1 MMTHESLLYLIGGCY
16 TPRAPKRSL
25 HRFLGPRHTATARDS
40 SGVAEAAAAADATL
54 LVLEIH
60 MGIGV

>member
-1 MMTHESLLYLIGGCY
+1 MNHFSILLGVAIPPELRSAPFIG
-16 TPRAPKRSL
+16 
-25 HRFLGPRHTATARDS
+25 FLGPRHTATTRDS

>member
-1 MMTHESLLYLIGGCY
+1 MNHFSIRLGVAIPL
-16 TPRAPKRSL
+16 APKRSL
-25 HRFLGPRHTATARDS
+25 HQFLGPRHTATARDS
-40 SGVAEAAAAADATL
+40 SGVAEAAAADATL